1 MAAGYGWIKM
11 SIKKILQFS
20 ALVILYGLAAF
31 FCDSAK
37 EAANKTYLLLEEPIG
52 SVKAGNIFM
61 QEAVLSDSMG
71 FCFWGEADTAYLSCN
86 TTSGVAEVKQFL
98 ISGNPKLLGAGALT
112 WQEGCLLDQKT
123 AQSLFGTNDCH
134 AQTILL
140 GSRQYSVLG
149 TLPAVQP
156 AILRAAETADGA
168 VLNRCVLASPAENGK
183 ETASQFMIRWGLQG
197 STIDFYALWVVTF
210 NMLLI
215 LPTFLL
221 LHFAVY
227 GIRKVRISAYPVRMK
242 YLLLLIALLGMLF
255 GVWKQII
262 ILPDMIPDRWSD
274 FSFWGRWWDDQW
286 KNFQM
291 VLRTPMCEGHLQM
304 MLDMVKSI
312 LSSTAAILLSMWT
325 FRRQRDEDTAD

>member
-11 SIKKILQFS
+11 SIKKTLQLF
-20 ALVILYGLAAF
+20 ALAILYGLAAF
-31 FCDSAK
+31 FCDSVK
-37 EAANKTYLLLEEPIG
+37 EAANRTYLLLEEPIG
-52 SVKAGNIFM
+52 TIQAENIFM
-61 QEAVLSDSMG
+61 READLSDSMG
-71 FCFWGEADTAYLSCN
+71 FCFWGEADAAYISCN
-86 TTSGVAEVKQFL
+86 ATGGIAEVKQIL
-98 ISGNPKLLGAGALT
+98 ISGNAELLDVGVLA
-112 WQEGCLLDQKT
+112 WQEGCFLDQKT
-123 AQSLFGTNDCH
+123 AQNLFGTDNCN

-140 GSRQYSVLG
+140 GSRQYPVLG

-156 AILRAAETADGA
+156 TILRVAETADGA
-168 VLNRCVLASPAENGK
+168 VLNRCVLAAPAENGNG
-183 ETASQFMIRWGLQG
+183 TASQFMIRWVLQG
-197 STIDFYALWVVTF
+197 SSIDFYAIWAVTF
-210 NMLLI
+210 NMLPV
-215 LPTFLL
+215 LPTYLV

-227 GIRKVRISAYPVRMK
+227 GIRKVRNSAFPGQMK

-255 GVWKQII
+255 GIWKQII

-291 VLRTPMCEGHLQM
+291 VLRTPMSEGHLQM

>member
-11 SIKKILQFS
+11 SIKKLLQPLTI
-20 ALVILYGLAAF
+20 AILYGFAAF
-31 FCDSAK
+31 FCESPK
-37 EAANKTYLLLEEPIG
+37 EAANRTYLLLEEPIG
-52 SVKAGNIFM
+52 AVQAENIFM
-61 QEAVLSDSMG
+61 QEAALSDSMG
-71 FCFWGEADTAYLSCN
+71 FCFWGEADAAYISCN
-86 TTSGVAEVKQFL
+86 ATGGIAEVKQIL
-98 ISGNPKLLGAGALT
+98 ISGNAELLDAGVLA
-112 WQEGCLLDQKT
+112 WQEGCFLDQKT
-123 AQSLFGTNDCH
+123 AQNLFGTDNCN

-140 GSRQYSVLG
+140 GSRQYPVLG

-156 AILRAAETADGA
+156 TILRIAETADGA
-168 VLNRCVLASPAENGK
+168 VLNRCVLAAPVENGNG
-183 ETASQFMIRWGLQG
+183 TASQFMIRWGLQG
-197 STIDFYALWVVTF
+197 STIDFYALWTVTF
-210 NMLLI
+210 HMLLI
-215 LPTFLL
+215 PPTFLV

-227 GIRKVRISAYPVRMK
+227 GIRRFRSNAFPCRMK

-255 GVWKQII
+255 GIWKQII

-291 VLRTPMCEGHLQM
+291 VLRTPMSEGHLQM

>member
-11 SIKKILQFS
+11 SIKKTLQLF
-20 ALVILYGLAAF
+20 ALAILYGLAAF

-37 EAANKTYLLLEEPIG
+37 EAANRTYLLLEEPIG
-52 SVKAGNIFM
+52 SVQTENIFM
-61 QEAVLSDSMG
+61 QEVALSDSTG
-71 FCFWGEADTAYLSCN
+71 FCFWGEADTAYISCN
-86 TTSGVAEVKQFL
+86 KTGGIAEVKQFL
-98 ISGNPKLLGAGALT
+98 ISGNPELLDAGVLA
-112 WQEGCLLDQKT
+112 WQEGCFLDRKT
-123 AQSLFGTNDCH
+123 AQSLFGTDDCN

-140 GSRQYSVLG
+140 GSRQYPVLG

-156 AILRAAETADGA
+156 TILRTTETADGA
-168 VLNRCVLASPAENGK
+168 VLNRCVLAASAENRNGM
-183 ETASQFMIRWGLQG
+183 ASQFMIRWGLQG
-197 STIDFYALWVVTF
+197 STIDFYAIWAVTF

-215 LPTFLL
+215 PPTFLV

-227 GIRKVRISAYPVRMK
+227 GIRRFRSNAFPCRMK

-255 GVWKQII
+255 GIWNQII

-291 VLRTPMCEGHLQM
+291 VLRTPMNEGHLQM

-325 FRRQRDEDTAD
+325 FRRQTDEDTAD